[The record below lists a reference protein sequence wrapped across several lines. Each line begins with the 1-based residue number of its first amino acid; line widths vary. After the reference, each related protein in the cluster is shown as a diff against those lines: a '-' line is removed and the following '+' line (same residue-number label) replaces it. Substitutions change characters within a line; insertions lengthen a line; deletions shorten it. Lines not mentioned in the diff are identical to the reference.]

1 MNKYFT
7 QAQLILAAKI
17 AEKRGYNRQLNI
29 TMVKRHTKTT
39 DLFPVSFSMLHEHAA
54 GVRVDP
60 HVRCIVQLNCMNQ
73 RITVQID
80 CDLALFNSL
89 DSDDPQQESQQSA
102 HQDEEDAA
110 YNAAT
115 R

>member
-1 MNKYFT
+1 MTKYFT
-7 QAQLILAAKI
+7 QAQLLLAAKI
-17 AEKRGYNRQLNI
+17 AEKRGYNRQLSI

-60 HVRCIVQLNCMNQ
+60 HVRCIVHMDCMNE
-73 RITVQID
+73 RMTAQID

-89 DSDDPQQESQQSA
+89 DSVDPQQESQQSA
-102 HQDEEDAA
+102 HQDAEDAA
-110 YNAAT
+110 CLAAT